1 MESFFRLKMPLW
13 LQRLLTRGLAIM
25 HVIVVTALYGNKG
38 VGELLM
44 LSQVILSMQLPFAV
58 IPLILFVSD
67 RQKMGELV
75 ISRKTTIL
83 AWVVAAIILVL
94 NFKLWY
100 DTVL

>member
-1 MESFFRLKMPLW
+1 M
-13 LQRLLTRGLAIM
+13 QRLLTRGLAIM
-25 HVIVVTALYGNKG
+25 PVIVVTALYGNKG

-94 NFKLWY
+94 NFKLLY

>member
-1 MESFFRLKMPLW
+1 
-13 LQRLLTRGLAIM
+13 
-25 HVIVVTALYGNKG
+25 
-38 VGELLM
+38 M

-94 NFKLWY
+94 NFKLLY